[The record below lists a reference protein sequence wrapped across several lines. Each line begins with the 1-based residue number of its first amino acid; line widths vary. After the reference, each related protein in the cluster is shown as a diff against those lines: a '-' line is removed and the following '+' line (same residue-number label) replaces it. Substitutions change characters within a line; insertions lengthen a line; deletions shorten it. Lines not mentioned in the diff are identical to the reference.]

1 MPNWNQNSLQVS
13 GLTPNQ
19 TTLMKEA
26 LEGEEFLE
34 TFIPSP
40 DWKNIPNEE
49 GVLPEERTHTHTN
62 RLGET
67 ELSTFLGWDKNGEW
81 TSDDRWYDWRTKHWG
96 TKWDIDGV
104 GRIEEVDDEL
114 HCEFQT
120 AWCPPLEAFKIIS
133 SHFPL
138 AYFFLSFFDVE
149 PRRASKKA

>member
-67 ELSTFLGWDKNGEW
+67 ELLA
-81 TSDDRWYDWRTKHWG
+81 
-96 TKWDIDGV
+96 
-104 GRIEEVDDEL
+104 
-114 HCEFQT
+114 T
-120 AWCPPLEAFKIIS
+120 AVCLLQVSAVS
-133 SHFPL
+133 
-138 AYFFLSFFDVE
+138 V
-149 PRRASKKA
+149 PRRGGLERILVFEHISVGEARALARGCQL